1 MRGDRQNYNRS
12 PCRPVTHLF
21 SRNWRPITLL
31 NVDYKL
37 ASRVLAGRLLKVIHV
52 VVSKYQTC
60 GVPGRFIGENVALL
74 RDIVDFT
81 SNVPAAVLSLEQ
93 EKAFDRVD
101 WSFMLATLSRMGFG
115 PSFLHWVHLFYTGV
129 QSCVNANGLLFLS
142 FLVVFAKAVL
152 CLPCCMCWFRKFL
165 LLTFEPIHVS
175 QTI

>member
-1 MRGDRQNYNRS
+1 MRGDRQNYTRS

-60 GVPGRFIGENVALL
+60 GVPGR
-74 RDIVDFT
+74 DIVDYTSF
-81 SNVPAAVLSLEQ
+81 SNVPAAVLSLDQ

-101 WSFMLATLSRMGFG
+101 WSFMLVTLSRMGLM
-115 PSFLHWVHLFYTGV
+115 SMVI
-129 QSCVNANGLLFLS
+129 CLLFLS
-142 FLVVFAKAVL
+142 FFCPFSWCSPRLSSVSLVVCAGFGSS
-152 CLPCCMCWFRKFL
+152 CC
-165 LLTFEPIHVS
+165 
-175 QTI
+175 